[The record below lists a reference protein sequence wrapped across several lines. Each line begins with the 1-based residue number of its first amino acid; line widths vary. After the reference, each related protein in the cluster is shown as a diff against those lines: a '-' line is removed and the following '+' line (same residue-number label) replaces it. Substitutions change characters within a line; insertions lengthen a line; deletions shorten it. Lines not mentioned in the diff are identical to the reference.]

1 MMFPSDK
8 NQYELMSIIGK
19 GSFSNVYKV
28 RLRASSSN
36 VLLSTSRLI
45 IDSQQQQQYA
55 LKIIQKQLILNAGLS
70 ERVRNEVQIHSEL
83 QSCRNIVKL
92 LHHWE
97 DNDAIYLLMELCQ
110 EDLYSYLH
118 TKINSTPVNNAQNRG
133 LDEKEVGL
141 LMKDLVEGV
150 AYLHH
155 RSILHRDLKLSN
167 IMLQKD
173 LISGEN
179 ICKIGDFGLSC
190 RVSAQT
196 NNKSFKNS
204 INISEAMTMCGTPNY
219 ISPEIVN
226 RRIYGLSTDIWSL
239 GCLLYTLLCGYAPF
253 ESDNAGN
260 VKETLNKIKS
270 GQFSIPSFLSFN
282 ASDLVKRMLT
292 IDPADRITIDEI
304 KTHPFVLSASISSHR
319 PVIVDHF
326 NQNNNNVIDRA
337 NTESQPLFA
346 ASDLQALSTLRLKP
360 IKQVTKHGVVEITTD
375 GIVMLELTNDKY
387 KLIISSDGLNVQ
399 VTDKSNGSTFQYQF
413 SSLPSK
419 FIKKYKYAFKFVQAV
434 RSKTPKVIYYSQVA
448 KSMLMENNP
457 PDFECVFC
465 NSSNSKSS
473 INQNDQ
479 VKIRFNASTNE
490 VEIAQNGKKQSFA
503 DQAEAIPFQYQYY
516 YRHMKECYQICL
528 DLIMNKGTGADYP
541 LIIRG
546 DGKNKF
552 SSNLSSSTIMAN
564 FGRSRND
571 KMTLN
576 LGAPT
581 LDNSLISHM
590 QKTSL
595 SPVDQNHI
603 EQRNIL
609 PQNGVQHTNIN
620 SLQQSAM
627 IPSLTNSNQLSQPVL
642 SMNPS
647 RQLPAQQ
654 QSHQSQQF
662 NASCKTQAMLSGDS
676 NTWNNAVFMA
686 NVGWCVQT
694 KSGSGG
700 NNFTMLFND
709 GVRLTVETPSR
720 KGEPCY
726 VAFTSSSQVDLKQGG
741 AEQRLVLDRNLPRQ
755 IKSKL
760 VHFTQFVKL
769 FKKD

>member
-28 RLRASSSN
+28 RLRASSLN
-36 VLLSTSRLI
+36 VLLSTSRNI
-45 IDSQQQQQYA
+45 IDSQQLQLYA

-83 QSCRNIVKL
+83 QQCRNIVKL

-110 EDLYSYLH
+110 EDLYNYLH
-118 TKINSTPVNNAQNRG
+118 TKINSSPVTQTQNRG
-133 LDEKEVGL
+133 LDDKEVAL

-173 LISGEN
+173 HLSGAN
-179 ICKIGDFGLSC
+179 VCKIGDFGLSC
-190 RVSAQT
+190 RISTQT

-226 RRIYGLSTDIWSL
+226 RKSYGLSTDIWSL

-282 ASDLVKRMLT
+282 ASDLVKRMLA

-304 KTHPFVLSASISSHR
+304 KSHPFVLSASMSSHR
-319 PVIVDHF
+319 PAIIDHSC
-326 NQNNNNVIDRA
+326 QNNNNVA
-337 NTESQPLFA
+337 GGGNSENLPLFA
-346 ASDLQALSTLRLKP
+346 ASDLQALFTLRLKP
-360 IKQVTKHGVVEITTD
+360 IQQVTKHGVIEITSN
-375 GIVMLELTNDKY
+375 GSVMLELTNDKY

-399 VTDKSNGSTFQYQF
+399 VTDKSNGSTLQYSF

-434 RSKTPKVIYYSQVA
+434 RAKTPKVVYYSQVA
-448 KSMLMENNP
+448 KCMLMENTP

-479 VKIRFNASTNE
+479 VKIRLNASTNE

-503 DQAEAIPFQYQYY
+503 DYAEAIPFQYQYN

-528 DLIMNKGTGADYP
+528 DLILNKSAGSDYP
-541 LIIRG
+541 LVIRG
-546 DGKNKF
+546 DGKNKYQ
-552 SSNLSSSTIMAN
+552 SNLSSSTIMAN

-609 PQNGVQHTNIN
+609 SQNGVQHTNIN

-642 SMNPS
+642 SMNQS
-647 RQLPAQQ
+647 RQLSVQQ

-662 NASCKTQAMLSGDS
+662 NASCKTQVIPSDS
-676 NTWNNAVFMA
+676 SSWNNAAFMA
-686 NVGWCVQT
+686 NVGWCMQT

-709 GVRLTVETPSR
+709 GVKLTVETPSR

-726 VAFTSSSQVDLKQGG
+726 VAFTSSSQVDSKQGS
-741 AEQRLVLDRNLPRQ
+741 AEQRLVLDRNLPRH